1 MFTKIGD
8 LNPITIVDAV
18 DQIDDTATRAS
29 LKKVIKAVK
38 GKQPQKEIPAQI
50 KKESETK

>member
-18 DQIDDTATRAS
+18 DQLDDTATRAAI
-29 LKKVIKAVK
+29 KKVIKAVK
-38 GKQPQKEIPAQI
+38 NKSQKEIPAQI